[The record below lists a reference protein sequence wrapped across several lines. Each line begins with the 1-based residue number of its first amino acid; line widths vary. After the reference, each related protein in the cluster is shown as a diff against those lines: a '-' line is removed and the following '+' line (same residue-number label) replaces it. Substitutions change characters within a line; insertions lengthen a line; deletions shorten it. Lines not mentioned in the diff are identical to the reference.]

1 MPLQGKTTMNTS
13 GLLEETET
21 TLEGTIAGASALSKR
36 RDIRVIAALVVAQL
50 GLWLAVMTP
59 ATLTLSL
66 RVAEIDPA
74 RKSLN
79 LSIVLGSGAFFLM
92 FAAPLWGALSDATTH
107 KWGRRRP
114 YLVGGYI
121 GGVFSTLAIALTS
134 NIVLIA
140 VAWSFAQVTFKAALI
155 SILACMGEFVPKKW
169 QGRVSSVIGLTF
181 AVAPFLGAFLVQ
193 FARQGPTLNPLLM
206 FGLPIIIS
214 IIGVPWLAAVI
225 PDHPTISPPRSKT
238 GLLARIWI
246 NPLQRPDFGWKLLNR
261 FLMYMAQAS
270 FMSYQA
276 YFLIDHLQRPLS
288 EIPHLVFLASAA
300 SAIGA
305 IVGSPV
311 AGYLSDRFSRKK
323 IFVFISGVLVVSGLL
338 LLSRSGDLA
347 GFFVSAT
354 MIGTGMGVYYG
365 TDLALAAAV
374 LPDPNELGRGM
385 GLLGLAGALPQ
396 SLAPAVAPLILAT
409 AGGNNYGLLFLIAA
423 TIALVGTISIAPI
436 KCAR

>member
-1 MPLQGKTTMNTS
+1 MPLHGKATVNTS
-13 GLLEETET
+13 SLLEETEA
-21 TLEGTIAGASALSKR
+21 TLGVKILGASMLSKR
-36 RDIRVIAALVVAQL
+36 QDIRVIAALVVAQL

-74 RKSLN
+74 RKAVN

-121 GGVFSTLAIALTS
+121 GGLLSTVAISLTS
-134 NIVLIA
+134 NIILIA
-140 VAWSFAQVTFKAALI
+140 IAWSFAQVTFKAALI
-155 SILACMGEFVPKKW
+155 SILACMGEFVPKQW
-169 QGRVSSVIGLTF
+169 QGRVSSMIGLTF
-181 AVAPFLGAFLVQ
+181 AASPFLGAFLVQ
-193 FARQGPTLNPLLM
+193 FARQGATLNPLLM
-206 FGLPIIIS
+206 FGLPMIIS

-225 PDHPTISPPRSKT
+225 PDHPTIAHPHKKS
-238 GLLARIWI
+238 GLFARIWI

-261 FLMYMAQAS
+261 FLIYMAQAS
-270 FMSYQA
+270 FMSYQS

-288 EIPHLVFLASAA
+288 EVPHLVFLASAA

-305 IVGSPV
+305 IIGSPV
-311 AGYLSDRFSRKK
+311 AGYLSDRLSRRK
-323 IFVFISGVLVVSGLL
+323 IFVYASGVLVVSGLL
-338 LLSRSGDLA
+338 LLSRSAGLT
-347 GFFVSAT
+347 GFFISAT

-374 LPDPNELGRGM
+374 LPNPNELGRGM

-409 AGGNNYGLLFLIAA
+409 AGGNNYGLLFVIAA
-423 TIALVGTISIAPI
+423 TLALVGTVAIAPI